1 MVLYFREAVLAAA
14 AVAVVVPREADYWVR
29 WAEELGR
36 AGSCSPEAEEQ
47 QAVVEQVFVLPL
59 SWDSA
64 VVLLALNA
72 VVVTGV
78 VTVVEV
84 VPAAVVVVVVAVVVV
99 VVDQEH

>member
-1 MVLYFREAVLAAA
+1 VVLYFREAVLAAA

-36 AGSCSPEAEEQ
+36 AGSCSPEAEDQ

-72 VVVTGV
+72 VVVT
-78 VTVVEV
+78 VVEV
-84 VPAAVVVVVVAVVVV
+84 VLAAVVVVVVVAVVVV
-99 VVDQEH
+99 VGQKH